1 MERIDPGEVVPIPTF
16 PDCITLKSCPCAPTN
31 NVDVATNA
39 CEVVVPV
46 TWALPACTERRE
58 PGVAVP
64 TPRRVLSVS
73 KERRG
78 MLDVEFAN
86 EKALMEEVEMVVVA
100 SWTMLMMVLV
110 DIWLGDEE
118 PMVMR
123 LESK

>member
-1 MERIDPGEVVPIPTF
+1 
-16 PDCITLKSCPCAPTN
+16 
-31 NVDVATNA
+31 
-39 CEVVVPV
+39 
-46 TWALPACTERRE
+46 
-58 PGVAVP
+58 
-64 TPRRVLSVS
+64 
-73 KERRG
+73 